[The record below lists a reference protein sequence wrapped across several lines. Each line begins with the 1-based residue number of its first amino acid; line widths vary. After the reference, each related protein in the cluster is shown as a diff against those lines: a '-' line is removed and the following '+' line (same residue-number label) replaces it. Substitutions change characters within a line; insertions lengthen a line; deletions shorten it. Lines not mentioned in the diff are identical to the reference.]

1 MKLRGSRAQGLI
13 TAVAAVLSLLW
24 GVFLG
29 ARHLDGERTVLDRV
43 EAVFADLRFLLAG
56 ERKAPDDLV
65 IVAIDDDAI
74 RLAGSWPVPRTV
86 RPAQLTSVRWRNST
100 GSRCT
105 CTRQPQ
111 MLKSSR
117 IDR

>member
-1 MKLRGSRAQGLI
+1 MKLRGSRAQGLL

-43 EAVFADLRFLLAG
+43 EAVSADLRFLLAG

-65 IVAIDDDAI
+65 IVAIDDATI

-86 RPAQLTSVRWRNST
+86 IADLVRSSAWRSSSSSSV
-100 GSRCT
+100 
-105 CTRQPQ
+105 
-111 MLKSSR
+111 
-117 IDR
+117 